1 MGRELKLRVI
11 SGAVMAA
18 AVLLATWFGGWAF
31 LLLSVGIG
39 LLAFHEWL
47 AMSRA
52 RPSGSGGETMT
63 VLLSGWAVMIATA
76 ILTFLELFLPAL
88 LLSAVAAIAA
98 YLCGRSRPVPFWF
111 AGALIYAGLAMV
123 SLAAIR
129 NGGAAGLYTILFV
142 FAVVWSTDIMAYFV
156 GRAIGGPKLAPSISP
171 GKTWSG
177 AIGGAFFGVVAA
189 LSLCLA
195 YGGRPSP
202 LLALLALVLSA
213 VSQAGDLFE
222 SALKRRCG
230 AKDSS
235 HLIPGHGGVMDRVD
249 GLVAA
254 AAAMF
259 VLAYCA
265 MLFGAGDS
273 VGAVLFRWSG
283 LTALPPVHGV

>member
-1 MGRELKLRVI
+1 MERELKLRVM
-11 SGAVMAA
+11 SGAFLAVV
-18 AVLLATWFGGWAF
+18 VLLATWFGGAAF
-31 LLLSVGIG
+31 LLLSVAIG

-52 RPSGSGGETMT
+52 RPAGRGEGTMT
-63 VLLSGWAVMIATA
+63 VLLAGWAVMIATA

-88 LLSAVAAIAA
+88 SLAVVSAACAHA
-98 YLCGRSRPVPFWF
+98 YGRKRPAPFWF
-111 AGALIYAGLAMV
+111 SGAIVYAGLAMV

-142 FAVVWSTDIMAYFV
+142 FAVVWATDIMAYFV
-156 GRAIGGPKLAPSISP
+156 GRALGGPKLAPSISP

-177 AIGGAFFGVVAA
+177 AIGGAFFGVAAA
-189 LSLCLA
+189 LGLCLA
-195 YGGRPSP
+195 YGGTPSL

-213 VSQAGDLFE
+213 VGQAGDLFK

-235 HLIPGHGGVMDRVD
+235 HLIPGHGGVLDRVD

-254 AAAMF
+254 ASAMF
-259 VLAYCA
+259 IMACFA
-265 MLFGAGDS
+265 MVFGAGDS
-273 VGAVLFRWSG
+273 VGAVLYRWSG
-283 LTALPPVHGV
+283 LAALPPLNGA

>member
-11 SGAVMAA
+11 SGVVLAAV
-18 AVLLATWFGGWAF
+18 VLLATWFGGAAF
-31 LLLSVGIG
+31 LLLAVGIG

-52 RPSGSGGETMT
+52 RPAGGGEATVT
-63 VLLSGWAVMIATA
+63 VLLAGWAAMIATA

-88 LLSAVAAIAA
+88 SLAAIAA
-98 YLCGRSRPVPFWF
+98 VAAFAYGRNRAVPFWF
-111 AGALIYAGLAMV
+111 AGALIYCGLAMV

-142 FAVVWSTDIMAYFV
+142 FAVVWATDIMAYFV
-156 GRAIGGPKLAPSISP
+156 GRALGGPKLAPSISP

-177 AIGGAFFGVVAA
+177 AVGGACFGVAAA
-189 LSLCLA
+189 LGLCLA
-195 YGGRPSP
+195 YGGKPSP
-202 LLALLALVLSA
+202 LLAVLALVLSA

-259 VLAYCA
+259 ILAYCA
-265 MLFGAGDS
+265 MVFGAGDS
-273 VGAVLFRWSG
+273 IGAVLYRWSG
-283 LTALPPVHGV
+283 LVAMSPVHGA